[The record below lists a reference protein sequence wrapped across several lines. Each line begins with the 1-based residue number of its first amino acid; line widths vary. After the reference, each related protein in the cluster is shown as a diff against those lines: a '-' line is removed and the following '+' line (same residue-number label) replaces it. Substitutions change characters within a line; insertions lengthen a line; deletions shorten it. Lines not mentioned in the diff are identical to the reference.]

1 MAWLEITVNT
11 AADTVDTVAEQ
22 LTARGFSDLVI
33 EDQAEFE
40 TFLEENRAYWDY
52 IDEDFQQKLAGL
64 SRIKLY
70 LEDTDEA
77 GMARL
82 RDTASGLGLTMQVS
96 ALPDTNWEESWK
108 DSYPP

>member
-11 AADTVDTVAEQ
+11 AADTVDAVAAQ

-33 EDQAEFE
+33 EDQTEFE

-52 IDEDFQQKLAGL
+52 IDEDFQQKLEGL
-64 SRIKLY
+64 SRVKLY

-77 GMARL
+77 LIVITQETENIA
-82 RDTASGLGLTMQVS
+82 A
-96 ALPDTNWEESWK
+96 
-108 DSYPP
+108 